1 MEKKNKL
8 IILGVIILLLVAS
21 GLTFAIL
28 TWNSTMIKLGINT
41 NCFTINYAKGNNI
54 SGSLKLIN
62 EEDLISNNKFTIK
75 EGVGVSGVNI
85 GINSNCSIEGYGNII
100 LNITNISSAFTTGS
114 SKGALKY
121 AVLKN
126 TSTITDP
133 TQIST
138 TSLLNQS
145 FDIEKKGSI
154 DTSGT
159 LKLLTKQ
166 LSNTELYKYII
177 VIYVDN
183 NLAGNDVTSA
193 TFQGNISADATQG
206 RINADITLNYL
217 NSLNSTITLASGT
230 PDFTTVSGNN
240 GVKVNLNNGNQLA
253 TGLGDGTKGIYKAED
268 DFGTSYYFRG
278 AVDNNYV
285 KFANFYWR
293 IIRINGD
300 GSIRM
305 IYAGTSAHANGES
318 ETDSYISKP
327 AYNSSYN
334 DNTYVGYMTGSA
346 GATTYASAHSNA
358 TDSTIK
364 GVIDTW
370 YKTNIE
376 DKGYSTYVA
385 DAIYCNDRSIAN
397 DSATNTMLTKVNS
410 SWTNTGFGYGKNVTA
425 YGGFKRN
432 WVDHTPSL
440 KCPNNN
446 DKFTTDSALGNG
458 KLTYPV
464 ALITSDEIAYAGGLA
479 YDYNTSSYI
488 RNTDFYLYTPSYYYW
503 TLTPWAFAGGGS
515 SGGGWYA
522 TGYLGLDFV
531 DNSYSAARAAVSLL
545 SDAITGGNGTMND
558 LFTVG

>member
-1 MEKKNKL
+1 MEKKKKL
-8 IILGVIILLLVAS
+8 IVLGVILLIIVIS
-21 GLTFAIL
+21 GITYAIL
-28 TWNSTMIKLGINT
+28 TWQSGNINIGINT
-41 NCFTINYAKGNNI
+41 NCFTIDYTKGNNI

-62 EEDLISNNKFTIK
+62 EEDLISNGKFTIK
-75 EGVGVSGVNI
+75 EGVGVSSANI
-85 GINSNCSIEGYGNII
+85 GIKSTCSIEGYGNIL
-100 LNITNISSAFTTGS
+100 LNITNISSTFTTGD

-121 AVLKN
+121 VVLKN

-183 NLAGNDVTSA
+183 NLAGNDITSA
-193 TFQGNISADATQG
+193 SFTGSISAAAVQG
-206 RINADITLNYL
+206 TLDFAIETLNYL

-230 PDFTTVSGNN
+230 PDFTTVSGNA
-240 GVKVNLNNGNQLA
+240 GVKYDSAGDEEA
-253 TGLGDGTKGIYKAED
+253 TGLGDGTKGIYATQD
-268 DFGTSYYFRG
+268 DLGTSYYFRG

-285 KFANFYWR
+285 KFAGLYWR

-300 GSIRM
+300 GTIRM
-305 IYAGTSAHANGES
+305 IYDGTSAHANGNGGV
-318 ETDSYISKP
+318 DSYIGETE
-327 AYNSSYN
+327 YNSSYD
-334 DNTYVGYMTGSA
+334 DNTYVGYMTGST
-346 GATTYASAHSNA
+346 GATTYANTHSN
-358 TDSTIK
+358 TNDSTIK

-376 DKGYSTYVA
+376 DKGYSSYVA

-397 DSATNTMLTKVNS
+397 DSTSNAVFSNIGY
-410 SWTNTGFGYGKNVTA
+410 TNTGLGYGTNETT

-432 WVDHTPSL
+432 CVDHTPSL
-440 KCPNNN
+440 VCPNDN
-446 DKFTTDSALGNG
+446 DKFTTDSTLGNG

-464 ALITSDEIAYAGGLA
+464 ALITSDEIVYAGGLA
-479 YDYNTSSYI
+479 YDYSTDGYISNTE
-488 RNTDFYLYTPSYYYW
+488 FYLHTPSYYYW
-503 TLTPWAFAGGGS
+503 TLTPWAFAGGHSFVDDWGS
-515 SGGGWYA
+515 V
-522 TGYLGLDFV
+522 GYLGGDIVYGADF
-531 DNSYSAARAAVSLL
+531 AARPALSLNSNAV
-545 SDAITGGNGTMND
+545 TGGSGTMSD
-558 LFTVG
+558 PFTVG

>member
-1 MEKKNKL
+1 MEKKKKL
-8 IILGVIILLLVAS
+8 IVLGVILLIIVIS
-21 GLTFAIL
+21 GITYAIL
-28 TWNSTMIKLGINT
+28 TWQSGNINIGINT

-62 EEDLISNNKFTIK
+62 EEDLINNNKFTIK
-75 EGVGVSGVNI
+75 EGVGVSSVNI
-85 GINSNCSIEGYGNII
+85 GIKSTCSIEGYGNIL
-100 LNITNISSAFTTGS
+100 LNITNISNAFTTGD

-126 TSTITDP
+126 TSTITTP
-133 TQIST
+133 SSIST

-154 DTSGT
+154 TTSDT

-183 NLAGNDVTSA
+183 NLAGNDITSA
-193 TFQGNISADATQG
+193 SFTGSISADAVQG
-206 RINADITLNYL
+206 TLDFAIETLNYL

-240 GVKVNLNNGNQLA
+240 GVKYVNNEQSA
-253 TGLGDGTKGIYKAED
+253 TGLGDGTKGIYATQD
-268 DFGTSYYFRG
+268 DLGTSYYFRG

-285 KFANFYWR
+285 KFAGLYWR

-318 ETDSYISKP
+318 ETNSYISKT

-334 DNTYVGYMTGSA
+334 DNTYVGYMTGTT
-346 GATTYASAHSNA
+346 GATTYASAHSN
-358 TDSTIK
+358 TNNSTIK

-376 DKGYSTYVA
+376 DKGYSAYVA

-397 DSATNTMLTKVNS
+397 DNATNAVFTKAGY
-410 SWTNTGFGYGKNVTA
+410 TNTGLGYGTNVTV

-440 KCPNNN
+440 VCPNNN
-446 DKFTTDSALGNG
+446 DKFTTDSTLGNG

-479 YDYNTSSYI
+479 YDYSTGGYISNTE
-488 RNTDFYLYTPSYYYW
+488 FYLHTPSYYYW
-503 TLTPWAFAGGGS
+503 TLTPWAFAGGLSYVGHWS
-515 SGGGWYA
+515 NGGRLYRYFVND
-522 TGYLGLDFV
+522 TGG
-531 DNSYSAARAAVSLL
+531 AARPALSLNSNAV
-545 SDAITGGNGTMND
+545 TGGSGTMSD
-558 LFTVG
+558 PFTVG

>member
-8 IILGVIILLLVAS
+8 IILGVIILLLIAS

-62 EEDLISNNKFTIK
+62 EEDLINNNRFTFK
-75 EGVGVSGVNI
+75 EGVGVSSVNI

-126 TSTITDP
+126 TSTITTP
-133 TQIST
+133 SSIST

-206 RINADITLNYL
+206 KLDLAKETLNKL

-230 PDFTTVSGNN
+230 PDFTTVSGSN
-240 GVKVNLNNGNQLA
+240 GVKYVDGSQTA
-253 TGLGDGTKGIYKAED
+253 TGLGDGTKGIYATQD
-268 DFGTSYYFRG
+268 DLGTSYYFRG

-318 ETDSYISKP
+318 ETDSYISKT

-334 DNTYVGYMTGSA
+334 DNTYVGYMTGTK
-346 GATTYASAHSNA
+346 GATTYASAHSN
-358 TDSTIK
+358 TNNSTIK

-370 YKTNIE
+370 YKTNIV
-376 DKGYSTYVA
+376 DKGYSSYVA

-397 DSATNTMLTKVNS
+397 DNATNAVFTKAGY
-410 SWTNTGFGYGKNVTA
+410 TNTGLGYGTNVTA
-425 YGGFKRN
+425 YGGIKRN
-432 WVDHTPSL
+432 FVDHTPSL
-440 KCPNNN
+440 VCPNDN
-446 DKFTTDSALGNG
+446 DKFTIDSTLGNG

-464 ALITSDEIAYAGGLA
+464 ALITSDEIAYVGGLA
-479 YDYNTSSYI
+479 YDYNTNSYI
-488 RNTDFYLYTPSYYYW
+488 TNTDVYLHTPSYYYW
-503 TLTPWAFAGGGS
+503 TLTPWAFAGGYSLVVYWNASGS
-515 SGGGWYA
+515 
-522 TGYLGLDFV
+522 LDGNGV
-531 DNSYSAARAAVSLL
+531 SRSSLAARAAVSLL

-558 LFTVG
+558 PFTVG

>member
-1 MEKKNKL
+1 MEKKKKL
-8 IILGVIILLLVAS
+8 IVLGVIILLLVAS

-41 NCFTINYAKGNNI
+41 NCFTINYTKGNNI

-62 EEDLISNNKFTIK
+62 EEDLISNGKFTIK

-85 GINSNCSIEGYGNII
+85 GIKSTCSIEGYGNIL
-100 LNITNISSAFTTGS
+100 LNITNISSVFTTGD

-121 AVLKN
+121 VVLKN

-154 DTSGT
+154 TTSGT

-193 TFQGNISADATQG
+193 TFQGNISADAVQG
-206 RINADITLNYL
+206 KLDLAKETLNYL

-230 PDFTTVSGNN
+230 PDFTTVSGSN
-240 GVKVNLNNGNQLA
+240 GVKYVNYSQSA
-253 TGLGDGTKGIYKAED
+253 TGLGDGTKGIYAAED
-268 DFGTSYYFRG
+268 DLGTSYYFRG
-278 AVDNNYV
+278 AVENNYV
-285 KFANFYWR
+285 KFADFFWR

-318 ETDSYISKP
+318 EEDSYISKT

-346 GATTYASAHSNA
+346 GATTYASAHSN
-358 TDSTIK
+358 TNNSTIK
-364 GVIDTW
+364 GVIDDW
-370 YKTNIE
+370 YKTNIV
-376 DKGYSTYVA
+376 DKGYSSYVA

-397 DSATNTMLTKVNS
+397 DSATNATLTKISS
-410 SWTNTGFGYGKNVTA
+410 SWTNTGLGCGTNVTA

-432 WVDHTPSL
+432 FVDHTPSL
-440 KCPNNN
+440 VCPNNN
-446 DKFTTDSALGNG
+446 DKFTTDSTLGNG

-464 ALITSDEIAYAGGLA
+464 ALLTLDEIAYAGGYA
-479 YDYNTSSYI
+479 HDYNTNSYI
-488 RNTDFYLYTPSYYYW
+488 DNKEFYLHTPSYYYW
-503 TLTPWAFAGGGS
+503 MLTPWAFADGNS
-515 SGGGWYA
+515 N
-522 TGYLGLDFV
+522 V
-531 DNSYSAARAAVSLL
+531 DNWTSAGSLDENDVSYSFGAARAALSLN
-545 SDAITGGNGTMND
+545 SNAITGGSGTMSD
-558 LFTVG
+558 PFTVG

>member
-1 MEKKNKL
+1 MEKKKKL
-8 IILGVIILLLVAS
+8 IILGVILLLIIVS
-21 GLTFAIL
+21 GATFAIL

-41 NCFTINYAKGNNI
+41 NCFTIDYTRGGDI
-54 SGSLKLIN
+54 TGSLKLIN
-62 EEDLISNNKFTIK
+62 EEDLISNGKFTIK

-126 TSTITDP
+126 TSTITTPSD
-133 TQIST
+133 IST

-154 DTSGT
+154 DASGT

-206 RINADITLNYL
+206 KLDLAKETLNKL

-240 GVKVNLNNGNQLA
+240 GVKYVNNSQSA
-253 TGLGDGTKGIYKAED
+253 TGLGDGTKGIYATQD
-268 DFGTSYYFRG
+268 DLGTSYYFRG

-300 GSIRM
+300 GTIRM

-318 ETDSYISKP
+318 ETNSYISKTK
-327 AYNSSYN
+327 YNSSLD
-334 DNTYVGYMTGSA
+334 DNTYVGYMTGST
-346 GATTYASAHSNA
+346 GATTYASAHSN
-358 TDSTIK
+358 TNNSTIK

-376 DKGYSTYVA
+376 DKGYSSYVA

-410 SWTNTGFGYGKNVTA
+410 SWINTGLGYGTNVTA

-432 WVDHTPSL
+432 FVDRTPSL

-446 DKFTTDSALGNG
+446 DKFTNSSTLGNG

-464 ALITSDEIAYAGGLA
+464 ALITSDEIAYAGGFA
-479 YDYNTSSYI
+479 YNYNTSSYI
-488 RNTDFYLYTPSYYYW
+488 ANTEFYLHTSSYYYW
-503 TLTPWAFAGGGS
+503 TLTPWAFAGGYS
-515 SGGGWYA
+515 SVDDWSVAGGLGWN
-522 TGYLGLDFV
+522 FV
-531 DNSYSAARAAVSLL
+531 NDSNAARPAVSLL
-545 SDAITGGNGTMND
+545 SDAITGGNGTMSNP
-558 LFTVG
+558 FTVG

>member
-62 EEDLISNNKFTIK
+62 EEDLISNGKFTIK

-126 TSTITDP
+126 TSTITTPSD
-133 TQIST
+133 IST

-206 RINADITLNYL
+206 KLDLAKETLNYL

-240 GVKVNLNNGNQLA
+240 GVKYVNKSQSA
-253 TGLGDGTKGIYKAED
+253 TGLGDGTKGIYATQD
-268 DFGTSYYFRG
+268 DLGTSYYFRG

-300 GSIRM
+300 GTIRM

-318 ETDSYISKP
+318 ETNSYISKTK
-327 AYNSSYN
+327 YNSSLD
-334 DNTYVGYMTGSA
+334 DNTYVGYMTGST
-346 GATTYASAHSNA
+346 GATTYASAHSN
-358 TDSTIK
+358 TNNSTIK

-376 DKGYSTYVA
+376 DKGYSSYVA

-410 SWTNTGFGYGKNVTA
+410 SWINTGLGYGTNATA
-425 YGGFKRN
+425 YGGAKRN

-446 DKFTTDSALGNG
+446 DKFTTDSTLGNG

-464 ALITSDEIAYAGGLA
+464 ALITSDEIAYAGGLSV
-479 YDYNTSSYI
+479 DFNTNSYI
-488 RNTDFYLYTPSYYYW
+488 ANTEFYLHTPSYRYW
-503 TLTPWAFAGGGS
+503 TLTPCAFS
-515 SGGGWYA
+515 VSLTVDIWYA
-522 TGYLGLDFV
+522 GVLYGNV
-531 DNSYSAARAAVSLL
+531 GHGNYAARPAVSLS
-545 SDAITGGNGTMND
+545 SDAISGGSGTRND
-558 LFTVG
+558 PFTVG